1 MNFKKPELLHVM
13 AEAGAAPCGELP
25 DPVLT
30 EQIQRYRIEG
40 DKPGSK
46 NGWIKYFP
54 DNEGVVF
61 GSWKL
66 GTKGS
71 FFANGYT
78 SLPGHEQLRRQ
89 AQARSIAAHVKQKR
103 HQEAASKSLKLWH
116 LAQPAHSA
124 HPYLQRK
131 QVAPWGIRQMNELLV
146 IPVHNNDGVLIS
158 LQFIAEDGV
167 KRFKSGGNMKSGRY
181 AIGDQSNSN
190 TLLLCEGFATGA
202 TLHQAT
208 GHPVVVC
215 FNAGNLLAVASDI
228 RQRYR
233 RQRLIICADN
243 DRFTKNNPGLAA
255 GRVAAD
261 LCRAELAYPVFDD
274 LDGSDFNDLARLN
287 GLPAVAIVLEG
298 NQA

>member
-1 MNFKKPELLHVM
+1 MLTQPELLNAM
-13 AEAGAAPCGELP
+13 SEAGAVPAGELP
-25 DPVLT
+25 APMLA

-46 NGWIKYFP
+46 NGWIMFFP
-54 DNEGVVF
+54 DSEGAVF
-61 GSWKL
+61 GSWKQ

-71 FFANGYT
+71 FFANGHT
-78 SLPGHEQLRRQ
+78 SLPAHEQLRRQ
-89 AQARSIAAHVKQKR
+89 AQARSMAAHVKQQR
-103 HQEAASKSLKLWH
+103 HREAASKSQKLWH

-131 QVAPWGIRQMNELLV
+131 QVAPWGIRQLNEQLL
-146 IPVHNNDGVLIS
+146 IPVHNNDGMLIS

-167 KRFKSGGNMKSGRY
+167 KRFKSGGSMKSGRY
-181 AIGDQSNSN
+181 AIGDPSISN

-233 RQRLIICADN
+233 RHRLIICADN
-243 DRFTKNNPGLAA
+243 DSLTKNNPGLAA
-255 GRVAAD
+255 GRIAAD
-261 LCRAELAYPVFDD
+261 RCRAELAYPVFDE